1 MNKNKITKK
10 DVDFDVYLSKRLK
23 DQQFKKDYEAY
34 GKQLE
39 IAYQVLQLR
48 KKQKMSQME
57 LAKKI
62 GTTQSNVARLESGE
76 QNFTTETLSKIAW
89 AFGRD
94 LKVEFINR

>member
-1 MNKNKITKK
+1 MKK
-10 DVDFDVYLSKRLK
+10 DKSINKAVDFDVYINKRLK
-23 DQQFKKDYEAY
+23 DQQFKKSYDAY

-48 KKQKMSQME
+48 KKQKMSQVE

-76 QNFTTETLSKIAW
+76 QNFTTETLNKIAR

-94 LKVEFINR
+94 LKVEFVSR